1 MSEWKDMDGFVQDL
15 LRSESETA
23 VEIGERRILVTG
35 GAGFIGSHT
44 ARRLLSRG
52 DFVVIVDNLNDYY
65 DPDYYDPDFKKR
77 NLIELAKDFP
87 ERLRVYVGDIC
98 DRELVHRIFAEE
110 RPT

>member
-1 MSEWKDMDGFVQDL
+1 MFKIDEGFVRDL
-15 LRSESETA
+15 LRTSEAAIEG
-23 VEIGERRILVTG
+23 GERRILVTG

-52 DFVVIVDNLNDYY
+52 DFVVIVDNLN
-65 DPDYYDPDFKKR
+65 DYYDPDFKKR